1 LNTESEGAKKAK
13 KNTKDEKLSKKNN
26 EGALEDMIEHSK
38 GKSAI
43 LFTTFV

>member
-38 GKSAI
+38 GKS
-43 LFTTFV
+43 FV